1 MVRPSLLLVVGMH
14 RSGTSLLGGI
24 LQRLGVSLPGDTIA
38 RDQHNPEG
46 YFEWDAVVAIQER
59 LLIDLE
65 RWWPAAEGT
74 QALPEDWLHHPA
86 TVEARQQLR
95 ELLATEAA
103 RQSSLWAIKDPRCS
117 RLLPLWIELAQELAI
132 PLQLLLAVRDP
143 AEVTASL
150 LHRDGPLTGMDAN
163 RAQQLWWRHNLE
175 VVHGARGA
183 GLPLGVIDFSG
194 WFQHPEKQLQRLID
208 ACPGLNPSP
217 AQCAE
222 ALALIEPGHR
232 RSLSQADASGLHPA
246 SRRLHQ
252 RLLRCPLPRRMPP
265 VRPPMPP
272 QDASACA
279 PEDWA
284 VWLQR
289 HRHFP
294 APRAHAVPPLAADP
308 VLHVCGPAWQ
318 ELEPH
323 QWLQRAPLQDLGGRR
338 IDPERCGPHR
348 ISLCPD
354 PAAKGPLER
363 IALNLE
369 LPPPE
374 RAQHWLEHLRAQQL
388 IFDPEPAR
396 VLLLRTL
403 GLPAWW
409 LDPHAPTNGWLQ
421 QPLASMASAWAQ
433 QLGMAPPE
441 PGALVVLGAA
451 GREFEQALTQES
463 RTGTV
468 LLPRI
473 QYWPGWPELVVSDA
487 VAGLARA
494 GWLDAASQEAAQ
506 MLQAGD
512 LPASVTPAD
521 LRAIQA
527 GQPLRV
533 LAEDRPSPATQ
544 ELFAWGHGTSPT
556 AAVVVS
562 LFNYADRINEA
573 LDSVAAQTA
582 EGLELIVVD
591 DASSDAGAERVKG
604 WMERCVAH
612 VDHPFVRLLLLS
624 HTGNA
629 GLAAARNTAFAAA
642 QSPWCFVLD
651 ADNALY
657 PRAVETCLQLAGT
670 GDGQLAVVHPLL
682 AVEVEAGRPDD
693 QRSLVS
699 TASWQRSRL
708 LGGNVVDAMALVRR
722 SAWQAVGGY
731 THIEGGWEDYD
742 FWCKLL
748 DAGFYGLQC
757 PEVLAVY
764 RSHADSMSHTATNRS
779 WRALSRTLQDRHPW
793 LDLPLATP

>member
-1 MVRPSLLLVVGMH
+1 MSDPALLLLVGMPQWTRLPLLHLLGSLDSVGMV
-14 RSGTSLLGGI
+14 RN
-24 LQRLGVSLPGDTIA
+24 GVAEAES
-38 RDQHNPEG
+38 
-46 YFEWDAVVAIQER
+46 R
-59 LLIDLE
+59 LLADLE
-65 RWWPAAEGT
+65 LRWPASGHSS
-74 QALPEDWLHHPA
+74 ALPPGWREHPA
-86 TVEARQQLR
+86 TS
-95 ELLATEAA
+95 AA
-103 RQSSLWAIKDPRCS
+103 RLDLQT
-117 RLLPLWIELAQELAI
+117 RLAAALAAPTQVLVIDHLCDGRLVPFWRDLAQELGVALH
-132 PLQLLLAVRDP
+132 LQICLSDP
-143 AEVTASL
+143 ATIASSQ
-150 LHRDGPLTGMDAN
+150 
-163 RAQQLWWRHNLE
+163 AQQLWWRHNLE
-175 VVHGARGA
+175 AIHAARSA
-183 GLPLGVIDFSG
+183 ALPLS
-194 WFQHPEKQLQRLID
+194 LID
-208 ACPGLNPSP
+208 ATSVGDRPVAWLERWLQALPGVSP
-217 AQCAE
+217 GAVQRQGL
-222 ALALIEPGHR
+222 LALLNQTLNRDGE
-232 RSLSQADASGLHPA
+232 ASELPATHPKLKQ
-246 SRRLHQ
+246 LHQ
-252 RLLRCPLPRRMPP
+252 RLLRQPLPHRLPASDLPSRLAEALALGTE
-265 VRPPMPP
+265 RPS
-272 QDASACA
+272 SADPRA
-279 PEDWA
+279 WSDW
-284 VWLQR
+284 LDR
-289 HRHFP
+289 YRSCS

-369 LPPPE
+369 LPPLE

-388 IFDPEPAR
+388 ILDPEPAR

-409 LDPHAPTNGWLQ
+409 LDPLAPTNGWLQ

-468 LLPRI
+468 LSPRI

-494 GWLDAASQEAAQ
+494 GWLSAAFQEAAQ
-506 MLQAGD
+506 VLQAGD

-521 LRAIQA
+521 LRALQA
-527 GQPLRV
+527 GRSLRV
-533 LAEDRPSPATQ
+533 LAEDRPSPPTQ

-612 VDHPFVRLLLLS
+612 ADHPFVRLLLLS

-657 PRAVETCLQLAGT
+657 PRAVEACLQLAGT

-722 SAWQAVGGY
+722 TAWQAVGGY
-731 THIEGGWEDYD
+731 THIQGGWEDFD

-748 DAGFYGLQC
+748 DACFYGLQC